1 MLDTCVRLLLRCVS
15 LTTAGLSGVPPVANS
30 YFRVHRSQ
38 ILPAVNAVSDAV
50 EAKATI
56 PILANILLRPA
67 GDKMI
72 VRGTDLSLEIEAE
85 CELLED
91 ASGEAITLDG
101 ARLRD
106 VLRNLPESVE
116 IEFLPGAMPGQVRL
130 RAGRASFLIFSL
142 PEGDFP
148 SIAQHVKG
156 DPFKIEPKTFA
167 QALGK
172 VLYAV
177 EHASSDRVY
186 LTGICLHPFE
196 GGDKLAVVAT
206 NGRCVAVVRAPS
218 KSRAN
223 FKSVI
228 LPVKAATAIRK
239 HIGESKVEAT
249 IRVSE
254 SLLQVECDGVKIIT
268 NLVDGQYPDY
278 MRLIPTDNTKVM
290 RGTIDLLAAA
300 ARRVCLVTKDK
311 TKEGMVLTME
321 NNSLQLEATS
331 REGEEA
337 NDEIGVEY
345 GDDRFTIGF
354 NGELFEKTLGT
365 IVTSDVDIFFGDPAS
380 PAIFKPTAS
389 LDEFYILMPMRV
401 SA

>member
-1 MLDTCVRLLLRCVS
+1 
-15 LTTAGLSGVPPVANS
+15 VADS

-67 GDKMI
+67 GDRMI
-72 VRGTDLSLEIEAE
+72 VRGTDLNLEIEAE

-101 ARLRD
+101 SKLRD
-106 VLRNLPESVE
+106 VLKNLPESAEVE
-116 IEFLPGAMPGQVRL
+116 FMRGAMPGQVRL

-156 DPFKIEPKTFA
+156 DPFAIEPKAFS

-177 EHASSDRVY
+177 ENASSDRVY
-186 LTGICLHPFE
+186 LTGICLHPYD
-196 GGDKLAVVAT
+196 GGEKLAVVAT
-206 NGRCVAVVRAPS
+206 NGRCVAVVRTPARS
-218 KSRAN
+218 QAS
-223 FKSVI
+223 FKPVI
-228 LPVKAATAIRK
+228 LPVKAAAAIRK

-249 IRVSE
+249 IRVSD
-254 SLLQVECDGVKIIT
+254 SLLQIECDGVKIIT
-268 NLVDGQYPDY
+268 NLIDGQYPDY
-278 MRLIPTDNTKVM
+278 MRLIPTANTNVL
-290 RGTIDLLAAA
+290 RGTIDVLASA
-300 ARRVCLVTKDK
+300 ARRVCLVTKDQA
-311 TKEGMVLTME
+311 KEGMVLTME
-321 NNSLQLEATS
+321 NNSLHFAASS
-331 REGEEA
+331 REGEQA
-337 NDEIGVEY
+337 DDEIAVEY
-345 GDDRFTIGF
+345 GGDKFTIGF
-354 NGELFEKTLGT
+354 NGDLFEKTLST

-380 PAIFKPTAS
+380 PAIFKPTAIV
-389 LDEFYILMPMRV
+389 DEFYILMPMRV